1 MELDPPSDLQV
12 DKLLDGA
19 QMLKEHRVDLLTLSD
34 SPMARSRMDA
44 SLLGSKIQRETGIY
58 VMPHLSCR
66 DRNVISLR
74 GTMLGDYVN
83 ELKHFL
89 L

>member
-1 MELDPPSDLQV
+1 
-12 DKLLDGA
+12 
-19 QMLKEHRVDLLTLSD
+19 MLKEHRVDLLTLSD

-44 SLLGSKIQRETGIY
+44 SLLGSKIQRKTGIY

-83 ELKHFL
+83 DLRHFL
-89 L
+89 VVTGDPVAQNDRNTIAQGI